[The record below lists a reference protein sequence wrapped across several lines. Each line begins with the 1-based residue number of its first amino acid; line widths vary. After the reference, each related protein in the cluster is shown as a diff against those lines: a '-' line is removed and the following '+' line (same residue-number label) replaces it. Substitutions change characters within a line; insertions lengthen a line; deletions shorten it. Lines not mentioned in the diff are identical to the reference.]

1 MKQNIENFLI
11 VIDSGFSPESLREAR
26 VIATRDC
33 RNGNT
38 LVGEPFVTSEQLQ
51 AFAGDPL
58 NHGSIVLEK
67 LLALAPNTPV
77 ILIRAIA
84 ENNTV
89 IRTRWHDGQVV
100 QEGWTE
106 AYMWAVE
113 LCRKL
118 GATSVA
124 NCSFGGIVHAADG
137 TGWESHQLAQVTG
150 SGKAGHILVAA
161 AGAGDGRAVHAS
173 WFTQPGATTVLQGRQ
188 NDSTHY
194 NFWSGAAH
202 QEWWLTVRLN
212 GHVVGEFQGSGL
224 DSNMWNDRQQ
234 LTFFVEGSG
243 EVFFDFALG
252 ASAEAPLHCDCFC
265 TDGARFAN
273 YVDPRLVSEPA
284 VFPHV
289 IATGLRF
296 SNYGQGSGNKPEIL
310 VDGEGPISFRT
321 PEVTVAAARLLLADP
336 TFDVDQ
342 VREALRQVS
351 E

>member
-1 MKQNIENFLI
+1 MKQNIENCLI
-11 VIDSGFSPESLREAR
+11 VIDSGFSPESLRSAT
-26 VIATRDC
+26 VVATRDC

-38 LVGEPFVTSEQLQ
+38 NIGEPFVTSEQLQ

-67 LLALAPNTPV
+67 LLALSPETPV

-106 AYMWAVE
+106 AYIWAVE
-113 LCRKL
+113 LCRRL

-150 SGKAGHILVAA
+150 TGKAGHVLVAA
-161 AGAGDGRAVHAS
+161 SGAGDGRAVHAS
-173 WFTQPGATTVLQGRQ
+173 WFTQPGATTVLQVRQ
-188 NDSTHY
+188 TGSTNY
-194 NFWSGAAH
+194 NFWAGAAH
-202 QEWWLTVRLN
+202 QEWWLVVRLN
-212 GHVVGEFQGSGL
+212 SKVVGEYQGAGL

-234 LTFFVEGSG
+234 LTFFVDGSG
-243 EVFFDFALG
+243 DVTFEFALG
-252 ASAEAPLHCDCFC
+252 SAEAPLRCDCFC
-265 TDGARFAN
+265 NDNGRFAN

-284 VFPHV
+284 CFPHV

-296 SNYGQGSGNKPEIL
+296 SSYGQGHSDSNKPEML

-321 PEVTVAAARLLLADP
+321 PEVTMAAARILLANP

-342 VREALRQVS
+342 VRAALRQ
-351 E
+351 